1 MRRSNFLSRAS
12 ALIICAVMIAE
23 FAGCQKR
30 PEPITRSGF
39 LLDTVVKITIYDK
52 EDNSLLDGCFDKIAE
67 YEKIFSRTDPES
79 ELWAVNHRGAADTV
93 EVSEPMRELTEKGL
107 YYCELSGGAFDIAI
121 APLTEL
127 WNFKSSDKSVPA
139 NADIEAAK
147 EKCDYTTVSLS
158 GSKITFTS
166 PDTMLDFGAL
176 AKGYIA
182 DKVKAYLTE
191 NGVNSAVINLGGNV
205 LCVGEKPGGETFN
218 IGVRKPF
225 ADGTV
230 RTVAAKNLSIV
241 TSGVYERYFEENGAL
256 YHHILN
262 PKTGYPY
269 NNGLLSVTV
278 LSDLSLDGDGFSTL
292 LFSLGL
298 EDGMKLVD
306 STAGIEAFF
315 ITDDN
320 KVHYSAGAEKLLL
333 PQ

>member
-1 MRRSNFLSRAS
+1 MRRSNFLSRLS
-12 ALIICAVMIAE
+12 ALVLCAVTLSA
-23 FAGCQKR
+23 FTGCQKKI
-30 PEPITRSGF
+30 EPVSQSGF

-52 EDNSLLDGCFDKIAE
+52 EDNSLLNGCFDKIAE

-79 ELWAVNHRGAADTV
+79 ELWAVNHRGAVDSV

-107 YYCELSGGAFDIAI
+107 YYCEISGGAFDIAI

-127 WNFKSSDKSVPA
+127 WDFKSSDKSVPA
-139 NADIEAAK
+139 KADIDAAK
-147 EKCDYTTVSLS
+147 AKCDYKTVSVS
-158 GSKITFTS
+158 GNKITFTS

-182 DKVKAYLTE
+182 DKVKEYLAE

-205 LCVGEKPGGETFN
+205 LCIGEKPGGEAFN

-225 ADGTV
+225 AEGTV
-230 RTVAAKNLSIV
+230 RTVSAKDLSIV
-241 TSGVYERYFEENGAL
+241 TSGVYERYFEENGVL
-256 YHHILN
+256 YHHILS
-262 PKTGYPY
+262 PRTGYPY
-269 NNGLLSVTV
+269 ENGLLSVTV
-278 LSDLSLDGDGFSTL
+278 LSELSLDGDGFSTL

-306 STAGIEAFF
+306 STDGIEAFF

-320 KVHYSAGAEKLLL
+320 NVHYSAGAEKLLL